1 MFAGRVPELRS
12 VIECAFQMESPVLP
26 TIEHYTAED
35 GYRCAVRVWRQD
47 APVARA
53 VFLHGIISHGAWYAS
68 SSALLAAAGVEVHF
82 IDRRGSGLNAVAR
95 GDVDQYLTWLRDVE
109 VYLDRLSAD
118 APRLLLGVSWG
129 GKLAVAVARH
139 RPDLVDGLALLCPGL
154 FARQSANSVQ
164 RALLRCAAAAGF
176 HGLRVTIPL
185 RDPGLFTN
193 SLPWQAY
200 VRDDPLTLRKITI
213 RFARADLDL
222 NRYATQASTS
232 QRSWS
237 LPDATRSWTTGGYVV
252 LLTRRSA
259 VPASWS
265 NTITRHIRLNSNR
278 IHNPICRRS
287 VTGPAGFVPSGSDL
301 LDQEQKL
308 LVGGLRVGYPVI
320 GPAHLRHH
328 VSPVVHLDHV
338 DDFPILS

>member
-222 NRYATQASTS
+222 NRYATQASPGIDIPT
-232 QRSWS
+232 
-237 LPDATRSWTTGGYVV
+237 LLV
-252 LLTRRSA
+252 LAGRDKIVDNRR
-259 VPASWS
+259 V
-265 NTITRHIRLNSNR
+265 R
-278 IHNPICRRS
+278 
-287 VTGPAGFVPSGSDL
+287 GFVDETVRGPC
-301 LDQEQKL
+301 Q
-308 LVGGLRVGYPVI
+308 LVEYDNAAHTLEFEPDPQPYLSSLRDWARGF
-320 GPAHLRHH
+320 R
-328 VSPVVHLDHV
+328 S
-338 DDFPILS
+338 